1 MPLLEVEGLRTYYFT
16 RAGPVR
22 AVDGVSFFVEKGE
35 VFGLAGESG
44 CGKTTAGLS
53 ILRLLPPH
61 GRIVGGRIV
70 FDGIDLLSIREP
82 EFRRKY
88 RWKRISMIFQGAMN
102 ALNPVFRV
110 GDQIAEAIMLHE
122 KVSKEEAMDKVREL
136 FKKVG
141 IEPSRVDN
149 YPHEFSGGM
158 RQRAMIAMALA
169 CNPELVIADE
179 PTTALDVVI
188 QGQILDLLRKLK
200 DEYDLSVILITH
212 DMSVIAELCNRVG
225 IMYAGKLVECADVRT
240 IFKEPSHPYTQ
251 GLISAIPSLTG
262 PKVRLKSIPGAP
274 PDLLNPPRGCRFH
287 PRCPY
292 AMDKCRREE
301 PKYTEVGKLHW
312 VACHLVA

>member
-1 MPLLEVEGLRTYYFT
+1 MPLLEVENLRTYYFT
-16 RAGPVR
+16 RAGAVR

-53 ILRLLPPH
+53 ILRLLPPY
-61 GRIVGGRIV
+61 GRIVGGHII
-70 FDGIDLLSIREP
+70 FDGTDLLGIRESV
-82 EFRRKY
+82 FRRRY

-122 KVSKEEAMDKVREL
+122 KVSKEEAMEKVREL
-136 FKKVG
+136 FKRVG

-200 DEYDLSVILITH
+200 EEYDLSVILITH

-240 IFKEPSHPYTQ
+240 IFKEPAHPYTQ

-274 PDLLNPPRGCRFH
+274 PDLLNPPKGCRFH

-292 AMDKCRREE
+292 ATGKCRREE
-301 PKYTEVGKLHW
+301 PKYTQVGKLHW

>member
-1 MPLLEVEGLRTYYFT
+1 LPLLEVEGLRTYYFT

-53 ILRLLPPH
+53 ILRLLPPY

-70 FDGIDLLSIREP
+70 FDGVDLLSIREP

-292 AMDKCRREE
+292 AVDKCRREE
-301 PKYTEVGKLHW
+301 PEYVRVGKLHW